1 MPSAQGL
8 LIIVTALIFIA
19 SAGCV
24 AQIGRLLSPIY
35 GTRLNAHIG
44 WRILLWLGAV
54 VLIGRA
60 VTLLFPG
67 EAFEV
72 HRMTPMVTLG
82 GLVTLG
88 LALWKLDDV
97 MRENDPPP
105 WSVQIMRLAAA
116 TGWTWLIARTAM
128 VTPAATVGD
137 EAPSDYR
144 DPAQTGRL
152 VIMIASGVV
161 IAAVVAMIV
170 LNSPA
175 AAAI

>member
-1 MPSAQGL
+1 MPSAHGL

-24 AQIGRLLSPIY
+24 AQIGRLLSPTY

-54 VLIGRA
+54 ILLGRA

-67 EAFEV
+67 EAFAV
-72 HRMTPMVTLG
+72 HHMTPMVTLG

-105 WSVQIMRLAAA
+105 WSVQIMRLVAA

-128 VTPAATVGD
+128 VTSQAIVGD
-137 EAPSDYR
+137 EAPSDLR
-144 DPAQTGRL
+144 DPAQAGRL
-152 VIMIASGVV
+152 VMMFAAGAV
-161 IAAVVAMIV
+161 IAAVVALIV

-175 AAAI
+175 AASA

>member
-24 AQIGRLLSPIY
+24 AQIGRLLSPTY

-54 VLIGRA
+54 ILIGRA
-60 VTLLFPG
+60 ITLLFPG
-67 EAFEV
+67 EAFAV
-72 HRMTPMVTLG
+72 SRMTPMVTLG

-88 LALWKLDDV
+88 LSLWKLDDV

-105 WSVQIMRLAAA
+105 WSVQIMRLVAA

-128 VTPAATVGD
+128 MTPAATVGD
-137 EAPSDYR
+137 EPPSDHR
-144 DPAQTGRL
+144 DPTQAGRMM
-152 VIMIASGVV
+152 IMVMAGAV

-175 AAAI
+175 AAA

>member
-1 MPSAQGL
+1 MPSAHGL
-8 LIIVTALIFIA
+8 LVIFTALIFIA

-54 VLIGRA
+54 ILVGRA

-67 EAFEV
+67 EAFAV

-105 WSVQIMRLAAA
+105 WSVQIMRLVAA

-128 VTPAATVGD
+128 MTPAATVGD

-144 DPAQTGRL
+144 DASQNGRL
-152 VIMIASGVV
+152 LMMLMAAVV
-161 IAAVVAMIV
+161 IAAVVALIV
-170 LNSPA
+170 INSPA